1 MQQTYSRRRLQS
13 IITCSSAQSAV
24 KHLIVLIWL
33 EDVLGSTK
41 PGKWDTSNV
50 AFAWSL
56 VFYDFFIISI
66 KHIYKNDHFLFK
78 HLGTYQ
84 YLKKHEARHRFEQ
97 VWKKKLLIIPAIFK
111 HFFFFR
117 ILTTPKQTFQQT
129 GKRSRQSSTRKKMRL
144 KTLTASW
151 RRNQNNFTLSKRVR

>member
-97 VWKKKLLIIPAIFK
+97 VWKKNCWLFLQFLNIF
-111 HFFFFR
+111 FS
-117 ILTTPKQTFQQT
+117 LEYWQ
-129 GKRSRQSSTRKKMRL
+129 
-144 KTLTASW
+144 
-151 RRNQNNFTLSKRVR
+151 RRNRPSNRRANAPASHQRGRRWGWRL